1 MGITLLGEDEWSHNT
16 FQGLCY
22 IFCYYLLR
30 GELEIVKKLI
40 KKLTGE
46 KISININLRPKAP
59 TKRGRGARP
68 QGDTGLARG
77 VELLFQKSILTLFDD
92 KIKL

>member
-1 MGITLLGEDEWSHNT
+1 MGIRITLLGGDEWPHNT

-30 GELEIVKKLI
+30 GEHEII

-59 TKRGRGARP
+59 TKRERGARP

-77 VELLFQKSILTLFDD
+77 VELFFSKKHFD
-92 KIKL
+92 II

>member
-1 MGITLLGEDEWSHNT
+1 MGIRITLLDEDEWSHNT

-22 IFCYYLLR
+22 IVCYYLLR
-30 GELEIVKKLI
+30 GEHEII
-40 KKLTGE
+40 KKLTAE
-46 KISININLRPKAP
+46 KISINSNLRPKAP

-68 QGDTGLARG
+68 QGETGLARG